1 MSDNDQTNLP
11 DLPEKLPERTVE
23 SNIDSIPDAPMED
36 AGAKALA
43 DALSSSFKFVKALMI
58 ILVVI
63 FLGSGIFTVNPNE
76 VALVLRFGKPVGS
89 GSDQILAQGLHWSFP
104 YPVDEIV
111 RIPIGESR
119 TIDATN
125 SWYRITPDMEVSG
138 ALPMALASLQPG
150 VDGYALTSD
159 GNIIHV
165 RAMAKYRI
173 SDPLRYSFNYL
184 DVTNILENALN
195 NAVLHASAR
204 YTADTA
210 LYKDVIGFRDAVR
223 LRFIQTIERANLG
236 VELEPIEVQTF
247 PPMIVR
253 AAFDQVLEAEQVLSQ
268 TRNKAEGEALEI
280 TRRAVGEGQALI
292 SDGITRSNMLVQSV
306 RADAQFFT
314 DQISHYEKNP
324 ELFKK
329 RLLVETMSKVLA
341 NVDDK
346 WFLPDAKGKAPQQ
359 LRLMLNREPKVSTDR
374 DEEQQ

>member
-23 SNIDSIPDAPMED
+23 SNIDAIPDAPMED

-43 DALSSSFKFVKALMI
+43 DALASSFKFVKALMI
-58 ILVVI
+58 ILVLI

-125 SWYRITPDMEVSG
+125 CWYRITPDMEVSG

-292 SDGITRSNMLVQSV
+292 SDGITRSNMLVQSI

-314 DQISHYEKNP
+314 DQLSHYEKNP

-329 RLLVETMSKVLA
+329 RLLVETMSRVLA

>member
-23 SNIDSIPDAPMED
+23 SNIDAIPDAPMED

-43 DALSSSFKFVKALMI
+43 DALSSSFKFVKAMMI
-58 ILVVI
+58 ILVVV

-76 VALVLRFGKPVGS
+76 VALVLRFGKPVGT
-89 GSDQILAQGLHWSFP
+89 GADQILNQGLHWSFP

-125 SWYRITPDMEVSG
+125 CWYRITPDMEVSG
-138 ALPMALASLQPG
+138 ALPMELASLQPG

-173 SDPLRYSFNYL
+173 ADPLRYSFNYL

-195 NAVLHASAR
+195 NAVLHASSR

-223 LRFIQTIERANLG
+223 LRFLQTIERANLG
-236 VELEPIEVQTF
+236 IELEPIEVQTF
-247 PPMIVR
+247 PPMYVR
-253 AAFDQVLEAEQVLSQ
+253 AAFTQVLEAEQVLSQ
-268 TRNKAEGEALEI
+268 TRNKAEGEGLEV
-280 TRRAVGEGQALI
+280 TRRAVGEGQAVI

-306 RADAQFFT
+306 RADAQFFA

-329 RLLVETMSKVLA
+329 RLLVESMGRVLE

-359 LRLMLNREPKVSTDR
+359 IRLQLNREPKVSTDR
-374 DEEQQ
+374 DEEEQ

>member
-23 SNIDSIPDAPMED
+23 SNIDAIPDAPMED

-43 DALSSSFKFVKALMI
+43 DALSSSFKFVKAMMI
-58 ILVVI
+58 ILVVV

-76 VALVLRFGKPVGS
+76 VALVLRFGKPVGT
-89 GSDQILAQGLHWSFP
+89 GADQILNQGLHWSFP

-125 SWYRITPDMEVSG
+125 CWYRITPDMEVSG
-138 ALPMALASLQPG
+138 ALPMELASLPPG

-173 SDPLRYSFNYL
+173 ADPLRYSFNYL

-195 NAVLHASAR
+195 NAVLHASSR

-223 LRFIQTIERANLG
+223 LRFLQTIERANLG
-236 VELEPIEVQTF
+236 IELEPIEVQTF
-247 PPMIVR
+247 PPMYVR
-253 AAFDQVLEAEQVLSQ
+253 AAFTQVLEAEQVLSQ
-268 TRNKAEGEALEI
+268 TRNKAEGEGLEV
-280 TRRAVGEGQALI
+280 TRRAVGEGQAVI

-306 RADAQFFT
+306 RADAQFFA

-329 RLLVETMSKVLA
+329 RLLVESMGRVLE

-359 LRLMLNREPKVSTDR
+359 IRLQLNREPKVSTDR
-374 DEEQQ
+374 DEEEQ

>member
-1 MSDNDQTNLP
+1 
-11 DLPEKLPERTVE
+11 
-23 SNIDSIPDAPMED
+23 
-36 AGAKALA
+36 
-43 DALSSSFKFVKALMI
+43 
-58 ILVVI
+58 
-63 FLGSGIFTVNPNE
+63 
-76 VALVLRFGKPVGS
+76 
-89 GSDQILAQGLHWSFP
+89 
-104 YPVDEIV
+104 
-111 RIPIGESR
+111 
-119 TIDATN
+119 
-125 SWYRITPDMEVSG
+125 
-138 ALPMALASLQPG
+138 MALASLQPG

-253 AAFDQVLEAEQVLSQ
+253 AAFNQVLEAEQVLSQ

-292 SDGITRSNMLVQSV
+292 SDGITRSNMLVQSI

-314 DQISHYEKNP
+314 DQLSHYEKNP

-346 WFLPDAKGKAPQQ
+346 WFLPDAKGKAPQE
-359 LRLMLNREPKVSTDR
+359 LRLMLNREAKVSTDR
-374 DEEQQ
+374 DEETQ

>member
-23 SNIDSIPDAPMED
+23 SNIDAIPDAPMED

-58 ILVVI
+58 ILVLI

-125 SWYRITPDMEVSG
+125 CWYRITPDMEVSG

-253 AAFDQVLEAEQVLSQ
+253 AAFNQVLEAEQVLSQ

-314 DQISHYEKNP
+314 DQLSHYEKNP

-329 RLLVETMSKVLA
+329 RLLVETMSRVLA